1 MFFCDLLS
9 NSECKFT
16 NFDNKKVKV
25 LLLDNFDSFT
35 YNIAHYLE
43 SCDVVVDVIDNE
55 QVDLNMLND
64 YDALVLSPGPGL
76 PIQAGKLMDVI
87 NLGMASN
94 LPILGICLG
103 MQAIALHFNDHLF
116 NQQLV
121 KHGVAELITQTSAK
135 SALFQGLPEQFE
147 VGLYHSWAVD
157 VQDDSPL
164 IVTSLS
170 ETNIVMSLEH
180 QSAPIYGV
188 QFHPESI
195 MTPDGR
201 TIIENFLKL
210 V

>member
-1 MFFCDLLS
+1 M
-9 NSECKFT
+9 
-16 NFDNKKVKV
+16 KV

-43 SCDVVVDVIDNE
+43 SCDAVVDVIDNE

-87 NLGMASN
+87 NLGIASN

-103 MQAIALHFNDHLF
+103 MQAIALHFSDHLF

-135 SALFQGLPEQFE
+135 SALFQGLPEQFK
-147 VGLYHSWAVD
+147 VGLYHSWAVE
-157 VQDDSPL
+157 VQIDSPL

-170 ETNIVMSLEH
+170 ETNIVMSIEH